1 MNNLNKTNAVLIG
14 IGNNLLTDDGI
25 GPFLAEKV
33 GQKLG
38 VPHRSITHLSLDL
51 LDHIIEHNAVFIF
64 DSFRNHKIPVGEV
77 VPFTLNE
84 LEYQQN
90 PTYSHGITIP
100 IIFNIGQ
107 KIYSGMPENVL
118 IFGINISDN
127 QTVSESFSD
136 EISHKLEGISNHL
149 FKKIKAMLEEKYERK
164 GTFRVFPM

>member
-1 MNNLNKTNAVLIG
+1 MKNLEKSNTFLIG
-14 IGNNLLTDDGI
+14 IGNNLLTDDGV
-25 GPFLAEKV
+25 GPFLAEKI

-38 VPHRSITHLSLDL
+38 LPYRTVTHISLDL
-51 LDHIIEHNAVFIF
+51 LDLVIGHRFVYII

-77 VPFTLNE
+77 VPFTLND

-107 KIYSGMPENVL
+107 KLYSRMPENVR

-136 EISHKLEGISNHL
+136 EINHKLKRIRTYLLN
-149 FKKIKAMLEEKYERK
+149 KIQNDAGGKI
-164 GTFRVFPM
+164 

>member
-1 MNNLNKTNAVLIG
+1 MNNLDKTNAVLIG

-25 GPFLAEKV
+25 GPFLAEKI

-38 VPHRSITHLSLDL
+38 IPYKSVTHLSLDM
-51 LDHIIEHNAVFIF
+51 LDLIIDHHAVYIL

-77 VPFTLNE
+77 VPFTLND
-84 LEYQQN
+84 LEYQQD

-107 KIYSGMPENVL
+107 KLYSRMPEN
-118 IFGINISDN
+118 IRIYGINISDN

-136 EISHKLEGISNHL
+136 EINYKLEGISTYL
-149 FKKIKAMLEEKYERK
+149 LKKIQSDAGGKI
-164 GTFRVFPM
+164 